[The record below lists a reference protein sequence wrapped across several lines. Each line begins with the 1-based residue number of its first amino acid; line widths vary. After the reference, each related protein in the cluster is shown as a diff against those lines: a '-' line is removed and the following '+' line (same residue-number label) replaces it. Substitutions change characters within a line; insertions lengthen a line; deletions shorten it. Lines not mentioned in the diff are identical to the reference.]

1 MMLSLFEA
9 QPKSSVLSST
19 SINEMLM
26 RQLKT
31 LSKKSSE
38 VNAINIQYLN
48 EIKRLREMNG
58 ELLQRIH
65 ILEQTP
71 NATEEAYNDELVRN
85 AELEEMMT
93 KLRRN
98 NLTLRRQL
106 EKQSA
111 ELFDLRQRCRELKRQ
126 SSNQRMS
133 MERQRRTHT
142 KTEQRLK
149 LLRQLLIEKEPSFA
163 ARPSTS
169 SIDFSSDT
177 VAEDAFVSDYAASS
191 NMTSTKDISLS
202 PYWCSSMQTSFSLD
216 KKAGVPRVASYHSHH
231 MDDSIDSFKLIEPK
245 VLNDSK
251 VCAQSGYAPIN
262 GLTVNSMTGIVR
274 EGVAATVAT
283 EQEKN
288 AENKQIT
295 DLLDLVKDLL
305 QQNQDLT
312 DVNNG
317 LIELQ
322 AEKKKNGGTL
332 MKGLSYFNL

>member
-1 MMLSLFEA
+1 
-9 QPKSSVLSST
+9 
-19 SINEMLM
+19 
-26 RQLKT
+26 
-31 LSKKSSE
+31 
-38 VNAINIQYLN
+38 
-48 EIKRLREMNG
+48 
-58 ELLQRIH
+58 
-65 ILEQTP
+65 
-71 NATEEAYNDELVRN
+71 
-85 AELEEMMT
+85 
-93 KLRRN
+93 
-98 NLTLRRQL
+98 LTLRRQL